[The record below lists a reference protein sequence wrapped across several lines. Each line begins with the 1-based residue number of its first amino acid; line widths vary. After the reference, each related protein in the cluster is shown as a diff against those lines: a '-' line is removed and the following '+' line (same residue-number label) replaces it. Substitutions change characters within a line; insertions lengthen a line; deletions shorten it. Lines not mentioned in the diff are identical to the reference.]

1 GAAMSHHHGV
11 GKQTSPWLEEQMGTP
26 YMDIVRVLKG
36 HFNPNNILNPGGTL
50 GLDMN
55 DAQKNKIWSKDL

>member
-1 GAAMSHHHGV
+1 
-11 GKQTSPWLEEQMGTP
+11 MGSP

-36 HFNPNNILNPGGTL
+36 FFDPNNILNPGGTL

-55 DAQKNKIWSKDL
+55 EAQKNKIWSKDL